1 MTLLIDIAQTCLD
14 TMQLPSTRVP
24 NLPVINLPVDIEG
37 GKLNLFVHSHEETRR
52 VFVYARPQDMLVPMD
67 RIAVVADFLTRA
79 NYGLPLGNFE
89 IDMND
94 GEMNFK
100 NSIDIS
106 DGELTPKMVQ
116 TLVVFALECMSR
128 YLPGIRAVIDGT
140 EPKFAIEDIDGP
152 TKVVIK

>member
-1 MTLLIDIAQTCLD
+1 MTLLIDIAQACLD
-14 TMQLPSTRVP
+14 TMELPSTRVP
-24 NLPVINLPVDIEG
+24 NLPVINLPVDIEN
-37 GKLNLFVHSHEETRR
+37 GKLNLFIHSHEDSRR
-52 VFVYARPQDMLVPMD
+52 VFVYARPQDMLVPID
-67 RIAVVADFLTRA
+67 RIGALAEFLTRA

-106 DGELTPKMVQ
+106 DGELTQKMVQ
-116 TLVVFALECMSR
+116 TLVVFALECLNR

>member
-1 MTLLIDIAQTCLD
+1 MTQLIDIAQACLD
-14 TMQLPSTRVP
+14 TMALPNTRVP
-24 NLPVINLPVDIEG
+24 NLPVINLPVDIEN
-37 GKLNLFVHSHEETRR
+37 GKLNLFIHSHEESRR
-52 VFVYARPQDMLVPMD
+52 VFVYSRPQDMLVPID
-67 RIAVVADFLTRA
+67 RIAALADFLTRA

-106 DGELTPKMVQ
+106 DGELTQKMVQ
-116 TLVVFALECMSR
+116 TLIVFSLECMSR
-128 YLPGIRAVIDGT
+128 YLPGIRAVIEGT